1 MDRLHGL
8 TIFMNVVETRSL
20 SATARALGVSPSA
33 VSAAVA
39 RLEKQLEARLLNRT
53 TRKLSPTPEGLELYE
68 RGKRIIA
75 EIEEA
80 ERSIS
85 QAGRSPSGRL
95 LIGMPSA
102 LGRMVII
109 PRLAEF
115 TAAFPAVSVELVLD
129 NLPASIVGDGL
140 DAAIQ
145 VGDLPASN
153 LLVRKLA
160 SVDYVLCAA
169 PGYLEEHGTPRAPA
183 DLAGHRCVAYRR
195 PRNGQIRQWRL
206 QGVPD
211 LDLPGR
217 RDTVTVN
224 SGDGLTAAAASGLG
238 IAQVAR
244 YYAQPL
250 FDSGELVEV
259 LPQHRCHAHDI
270 SIVFPAT
277 HRSTPR
283 LRVFVDF
290 LAAIFA
296 RPPWR

>member
-115 TAAFPAVSVELVLD
+115 TAALPSGLRRARPRQPSGQHRGRRAGCCDPGRRSLPLRTCWSASCIRRLRAVC
-129 NLPASIVGDGL
+129 
-140 DAAIQ
+140 
-145 VGDLPASN
+145 
-153 LLVRKLA
+153 R
-160 SVDYVLCAA
+160 

-183 DLAGHRCVAYRR
+183 DLAGHRRR
-195 PRNGQIRQWRL
+195 LPPPRATDRSRQWRL
-206 QGVPD
+206 QASPTSIC
-211 LDLPGR
+211 PGAATPSRQQR
-217 RDTVTVN
+217 RR
-224 SGDGLTAAAASGLG
+224 GLTAAAASGLG
-238 IAQVAR
+238 IAQVALLR
-244 YYAQPL
+244 PAALRQRANL
-250 FDSGELVEV
+250 SRV

-277 HRSTPR
+277 IGPR
-283 LRVFVDF
+283 RD
-290 LAAIFA
+290 
-296 RPPWR
+296 